1 MAHFARIDKNNI
13 VQSVHVIDNENLL
26 NEHGEE
32 EEVFGIAYLNK
43 IHGVGFTWVQT
54 SYNGNLRK
62 NYAGTGFTYDSER
75 DAFIPPQTYDS
86 WTLDEDTC
94 QWEAPVTY
102 PDAAEGVSYDWNEAT
117 TTWDEIEYT

>member
-62 NYAGTGFTYDSER
+62 NYAGIGFTYDSER

-86 WTLDEDTC
+86 WTLNENTC
-94 QWEAPVTY
+94 QWEPPVEY
-102 PDAAEGVSYDWNEAT
+102 PDAAKDVSYDWNEDT
-117 TTWDEIEYT
+117 QTWDEIE

>member
-13 VQSVHVIDNENLL
+13 VQHVCIIDNENLL
-26 NEHGEE
+26 NENKQEE
-32 EEVFGIAYLNK
+32 EDFGIAYLNK

-62 NYAGTGFTYDSER
+62 NYAGIGFTYDSER

-86 WTLDEDTC
+86 WSLNEDTC
-94 QWEAPVTY
+94 QWEAPKAY
-102 PDAAEGVSYDWNEAT
+102 PDDDKDYEWNEDNE
-117 TTWDEIEYT
+117 TWESSKP